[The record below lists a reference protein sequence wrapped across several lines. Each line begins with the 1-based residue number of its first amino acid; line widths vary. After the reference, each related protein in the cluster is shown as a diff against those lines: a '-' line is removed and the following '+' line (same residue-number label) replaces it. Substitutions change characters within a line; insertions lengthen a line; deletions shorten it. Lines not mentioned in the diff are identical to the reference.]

1 MLRHGQ
7 SEWNALGRWQGQ
19 ADPPLSELGERQA
32 AAAAD
37 NLPRFDAVVASD
49 LDRAVQ
55 TATILAERAGLG
67 PVRTDPALRERAAGE
82 WEGLDRTQ
90 IEEAWPGY
98 LAERRRPP
106 GFENDDVLLDRTE
119 AALSR
124 LVAEFG
130 GKQLLVVCHG
140 GVIRA
145 HERRLGEQ
153 DGDRVPNLGGR
164 WLHHDPTDDFT
175 LGDRIVLIDENV
187 TAPAE
192 T

>member
-1 MLRHGQ
+1 MTRILMLRHGQ

-90 IEEAWPGY
+90 FEEAWPGY

-130 GKQLLVVCHG
+130 GKQLLVVCHK
-140 GVIRA
+140 
-145 HERRLGEQ
+145 LK
-153 DGDRVPNLGGR
+153 L
-164 WLHHDPTDDFT
+164 LS
-175 LGDRIVLIDENV
+175 VLMLMV
-187 TAPAE
+187 S
-192 T
+192 